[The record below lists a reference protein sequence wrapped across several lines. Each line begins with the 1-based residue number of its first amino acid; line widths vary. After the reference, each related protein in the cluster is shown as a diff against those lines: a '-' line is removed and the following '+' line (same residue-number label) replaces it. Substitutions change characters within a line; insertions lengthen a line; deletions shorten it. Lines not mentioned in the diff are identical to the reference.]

1 MNAQSIR
8 DKFGKDFVADD
19 HTFKLG
25 IDQRFTKHIA
35 HRFRRRNV
43 LETCTGAGFTTIALA
58 RVATSVTTV
67 EINPSHL
74 EQARQNLIIAG
85 FTDNVTFIL
94 GDILD
99 EGKLKKLPPVDSAFI
114 DPDWADTEP
123 DHEYKFINSNT
134 RPPADV
140 LLDRVFR
147 ITENVALILPPYL
160 DTRELEG
167 LPDNE
172 RELLFLGGSHEL
184 YCIYFGDLIST
195 LGETEFR
202 MQI

>member
-1 MNAQSIR
+1 MNSQAIR
-8 DKFGKDFVADD
+8 EKFGNDFVADD

-25 IDQRFTKHIA
+25 IDQRFSKHIA
-35 HRFRRRNV
+35 HRFRNRRV
-43 LETCTGAGFTTIALA
+43 LETCTGAGFTTISLA
-58 RVATSVTTV
+58 RVASHVTTV
-67 EINPSHL
+67 EINPSHQD
-74 EQARQNLIIAG
+74 QARENLKRAG
-85 FTDNVTFIL
+85 FIDNVNFII

-99 EGKLKKLPPVDSAFI
+99 EGTLKKLPPIDAAFI

-147 ITENVALILPPYL
+147 ITKHVALVLPPYL
-160 DTRELEG
+160 DTEQFEG
-167 LPDNE
+167 LPKNE
-172 RELLFLGGSHEL
+172 RERLFLGKSHEL

-202 MQI
+202 V